1 MLLSE
6 RGGGDWLTPLL
17 YHVLGPSGE
26 RGVSVQRP
34 PAGPAALPSEI
45 AFLLAEGVDGRL
57 LVRAAAAAAAAGT
70 DAATALLNAGLIAES
85 AYYEAL
91 ARALGAPYLDGPI
104 PFGLGLRFPDS
115 LVAGLA
121 PLAPGS
127 VSPWVLAPRGRAIA
141 DLLDAPGRAPC
152 RAAMPAITS
161 PTRLREAVF
170 AAIPEQVADHAAH
183 DLRRRAPERATAP
196 EPALRWLLVLALAV
210 TAALCL
216 CAALPPPL
224 ARAVVIAGQIL
235 FLAMAAL
242 RIAALA
248 IAAPVE
254 PEAVAP
260 LAEADLPVYTVL
272 VPLHREAAVV
282 PDLLRA
288 LSALDYPAAK
298 LDIKLLL
305 EADDAETASALP
317 RDTLP
322 ARFEVITVPP
332 GGPRTKPRAL
342 NAALP
347 LARGALLTVYDAED
361 VPDPGQL
368 RLAAALFARLP
379 ARTACLQGRLVID
392 NAGDSYLARVFALE
406 YAGLFDVLN
415 PAFARC
421 GLPVPLGGT
430 SMHLR
435 TAVVRAL
442 HGWDAHNVTE
452 DADLGLRLALAGY
465 TVGDLPSPTF
475 EEAPARLGPWLGQ
488 RTRWLKGLVQTS
500 LTHGRRPLDTARS
513 LGGLETL
520 CAVALVPGTVAS
532 ALAYP
537 VCLVAAAWSFLVLE
551 IPAAPAFLD
560 NLPTGLAIT
569 LFGTGL
575 AALVLPALAG
585 CARRGWGDLAQSVPW
600 MPVYF
605 LLVSLAAWLA
615 LIELV
620 RAPLRWNKTRH
631 GLART
636 SRSGRRARRGRPA
649 TPCHTARGPDGGACA
664 SA

>member
-1 MLLSE
+1 MSF
-6 RGGGDWLTPLL
+6 
-17 YHVLGPSGE
+17 
-26 RGVSVQRP
+26 QRP
-34 PAGPAALPSEI
+34 PAGPAALPPEI
-45 AFLLAEGVDGRL
+45 AFLLAEGVDARL
-57 LVRAAAAAAAAGT
+57 LVRAAAAAAEAGT
-70 DAATALLNAGLIAES
+70 DAATALMNAGLIAES
-85 AYYEAL
+85 AYYAAL

-127 VSPWVLAPRGRAIA
+127 VAPWVLAPRGRAIA
-141 DLLDAPGRAPC
+141 DLLDAPGYTLR
-152 RAAMPAITS
+152 RAAVPAITS
-161 PTRLREAVF
+161 PTRLREALF
-170 AAIPEQVADHAAH
+170 AAVPGQVADHAAH
-183 DLRRRAPERATAP
+183 DLRRRAPERAAAP

-216 CAALPPPL
+216 CAALPAPL
-224 ARAVVIAGQIL
+224 ARAAMTAGQVL
-235 FLAMAAL
+235 FLAMATL

-248 IAAPVE
+248 IAAPVAA
-254 PEAVAP
+254 EAVAP
-260 LAEADLPVYTVL
+260 LADADLPVYTVL

-392 NAGDSYLARVFALE
+392 NAGDSRLARAFALE

-435 TAVVRAL
+435 GIR
-442 HGWDAHNVTE
+442 
-452 DADLGLRLALAGY
+452 
-465 TVGDLPSPTF
+465 
-475 EEAPARLGPWLGQ
+475 
-488 RTRWLKGLVQTS
+488 
-500 LTHGRRPLDTARS
+500 
-513 LGGLETL
+513 
-520 CAVALVPGTVAS
+520 
-532 ALAYP
+532 
-537 VCLVAAAWSFLVLE
+537 
-551 IPAAPAFLD
+551 
-560 NLPTGLAIT
+560 
-569 LFGTGL
+569 
-575 AALVLPALAG
+575 
-585 CARRGWGDLAQSVPW
+585 
-600 MPVYF
+600 
-605 LLVSLAAWLA
+605 
-615 LIELV
+615 
-620 RAPLRWNKTRH
+620 
-631 GLART
+631 
-636 SRSGRRARRGRPA
+636 
-649 TPCHTARGPDGGACA
+649 
-664 SA
+664 

>member
-17 YHVLGPSGE
+17 YHVLGPPGE

-224 ARAVVIAGQIL
+224 TRAVVIAGQIL

-649 TPCHTARGPDGGACA
+649 TPCDTARGPDGGACA

>member
-1 MLLSE
+1 MSF
-6 RGGGDWLTPLL
+6 
-17 YHVLGPSGE
+17 
-26 RGVSVQRP
+26 QRP
-34 PAGPAALPSEI
+34 PVEPAALPPEI

-57 LVRAAAAAAAAGT
+57 LIRAAAEAAEVGT
-70 DAATALLNAGLIAES
+70 DAATTLMNAGLIAES
-85 AYYEAL
+85 AYYAAL
-91 ARALGAPYLDGPI
+91 ARALGAPYLDGAI

-121 PLAPGS
+121 PLVPGS
-127 VSPWVLAPRGRAIA
+127 VAPWVLAPRGRAIA
-141 DLLDAPGRAPC
+141 DLLDMPGRA
-152 RAAMPAITS
+152 AVPAITS

-170 AAIPEQVADHAAH
+170 AAIPEQVADYAAH
-183 DLRRRAPERATAP
+183 ELRRRAPERATAP
-196 EPALRWLLVLALAV
+196 EPALRWLAVLALGL

-216 CAALPPPL
+216 CAALPDPL
-224 ARAVVIAGQIL
+224 ARAMVMAGQIL

-248 IAAPVE
+248 IAAPVA
-254 PEAVAP
+254 PEAVTP
-260 LAEADLPVYTVL
+260 LAEADLPVYTIL
-272 VPLHREAAVV
+272 APLHREAAVV
-282 PDLLRA
+282 PDLLKA

-305 EADDAETASALP
+305 EADDAETAAALP

-332 GGPRTKPRAL
+332 GEPRTKPRAL

-392 NAGDSYLARVFALE
+392 NAGDSRLARAFALE

-435 TAVVRAL
+435 THVLRAL

-465 TVGDLPSPTF
+465 AVGDLPSPTF

-500 LTHGRRPLDTARS
+500 LTHGRRPLANARS
-513 LGGLETL
+513 LGGLEAL
-520 CAVALVPGTVAS
+520 CAAALVPGTVAS

-537 VCLVAAAWSFLVLE
+537 VCLVAAAWSFLVLD
-551 IPAAPAFLD
+551 IPAAPVFLD
-560 NLPTGLAIT
+560 NLSTGLAIT

-575 AALVLPALAG
+575 AALVLPALVG

-600 MPVYF
+600 MPIYF

-636 SRSGRRARRGRPA
+636 SRSGRRRRRHATACSTGHPAAPRETGR
-649 TPCHTARGPDGGACA
+649 
-664 SA
+664 

>member
-1 MLLSE
+1 M
-6 RGGGDWLTPLL
+6 
-17 YHVLGPSGE
+17 
-26 RGVSVQRP
+26 
-34 PAGPAALPSEI
+34 
-45 AFLLAEGVDGRL
+45 
-57 LVRAAAAAAAAGT
+57 
-70 DAATALLNAGLIAES
+70 
-85 AYYEAL
+85 
-91 ARALGAPYLDGPI
+91 
-104 PFGLGLRFPDS
+104 
-115 LVAGLA
+115 
-121 PLAPGS
+121 
-127 VSPWVLAPRGRAIA
+127 
-141 DLLDAPGRAPC
+141 
-152 RAAMPAITS
+152 
-161 PTRLREAVF
+161 
-170 AAIPEQVADHAAH
+170 
-183 DLRRRAPERATAP
+183 
-196 EPALRWLLVLALAV
+196 
-210 TAALCL
+210 
-216 CAALPPPL
+216 
-224 ARAVVIAGQIL
+224 
-235 FLAMAAL
+235 
-242 RIAALA
+242 
-248 IAAPVE
+248 
-254 PEAVAP
+254 
-260 LAEADLPVYTVL
+260 
-272 VPLHREAAVV
+272 
-282 PDLLRA
+282 
-288 LSALDYPAAK
+288 
-298 LDIKLLL
+298 
-305 EADDAETASALP
+305 
-317 RDTLP
+317 
-322 ARFEVITVPP
+322 PP

-585 CARRGWGDLAQSVPW
+585 CARRGWGPRPVGPVDAGLLPAGQPGRVAGADRAGPRPAALEQDPARPRADLPQRAAGPARAACDTLRHGARAGRRRMRFRLIWISRADRRHR
-600 MPVYF
+600 
-605 LLVSLAAWLA
+605 SRRRLARA
-615 LIELV
+615 
-620 RAPLRWNKTRH
+620 RAP
-631 GLART
+631 G
-636 SRSGRRARRGRPA
+636 GR
-649 TPCHTARGPDGGACA
+649 
-664 SA
+664 